1 MNIYENLSAII
12 VLSFDFLTFS
22 KIFTLKKDTLQYKF
36 LLAAL
41 WFIGMCIYVIAT
53 NFFGTKQI
61 IALAITAIL
70 GTIVF
75 WLVSKYKGAR
85 FFMTYTM
92 VNTGYLVIMAFVK
105 FIPVLLGYEIGHP
118 SEAVSSLIICAAV
131 YIFARP
137 HLHQYKNLM
146 TYEGMNWH
154 DLLIASIIM
163 YAGFIFFCAY
173 PSPMVTRIEYV
184 PSFLVLVIIIL
195 WTYVISIKSIIKSK
209 NLYDRNVLL
218 AKQIAENEQLQK
230 ETLTDNLT
238 GLGNRKAL
246 RMDFNEI
253 LENKKK
259 EEFYLVMMD
268 IDKFKNLNDTF
279 GHQVGD
285 EYLKELANAMTKNN
299 ADKSY
304 RFGGDEFCMIVYCEF
319 EQLKKICSQI
329 SSDMTESSLSAKY
342 IKATCSFGAA
352 LWDKVE
358 SPSALLERADQ
369 ALYKAKEKRDMLV
382 VGE

>member
-1 MNIYENLSAII
+1 M
-12 VLSFDFLTFS
+12 
-22 KIFTLKKDTLQYKF
+22 FTLKKDTFQYKI

-41 WFIGMCIYVIAT
+41 WFTGMGIYVIAT
-53 NFFGTKQI
+53 NFFGAKQI
-61 IALAITAIL
+61 IALAITAVFD
-70 GTIVF
+70 TIVF

-85 FFMTYTM
+85 FFMTFSM
-92 VNTGYLVIMAFVK
+92 VNTGFLVIIAFVK
-105 FIPVLLGYEIGHP
+105 LIPVLFGYDMGHP

-131 YIFARP
+131 YIFVRP

-146 TYEGMNWH
+146 TYEGMNWR
-154 DLLIASIIM
+154 DLLIASVIM

-195 WTYVISIKSIIKSK
+195 WTYVISIKSIIQSK
-209 NLYDRNVLL
+209 NLYDRNALL
-218 AKQIAENEQLQK
+218 AKEIAENEQLQK

-246 RMDFNEI
+246 RIYFNEI

-259 EEFYLVMMD
+259 EAFYLVMMD
-268 IDKFKNLNDTF
+268 IDKFKNLNDNF

-304 RFGGDEFCMIVYCEF
+304 RYGGDEFCMIVYCEQ
-319 EQLKKICSQI
+319 EQLQKLCAQI
-329 SSDMTESSLSAKY
+329 SSDMAESSLTAKY
-342 IKATCSFGAA
+342 TKATCSFGAA

-358 SPSALLERADQ
+358 SPSELIARADE
-369 ALYKAKEKRDMLV
+369 ALYKAKESRDMLV
-382 VGE
+382 IG